1 VSCRSFIFTS
11 GVAQTV
17 ANLLDQTKLYRNGA
31 SNIETKKQQARQ
43 TTATYSVAGAESAP
57 SLSPRSDVD
66 RLNMNGFEP
75 NIPGILVSQR
85 EKMAGS
91 RSDICLRCNLSDKR
105 WQARRHWPPDS
116 NTLMK
121 YGCETWEKSFNHLA

>member
-1 VSCRSFIFTS
+1 
-11 GVAQTV
+11 
-17 ANLLDQTKLYRNGA
+17 L
-31 SNIETKKQQARQ
+31 SNIDTKKQQARQ
-43 TTATYSVAGAESAP
+43 APATESVAGAESAP
-57 SLSPRSDVD
+57 SFSPRSEVG

-85 EKMAGS
+85 EKMACS
-91 RSDICLRCNLSDKR
+91 RSDICLRCSLSDKR

-121 YGCETWEKSFNHLA
+121 YGWETWEKSFNYLA